1 MLKKKFNWE
10 ENLDKFDYEQ
20 LDQIKKGLDEK
31 VNVWMFARLEYD
43 ANQMMVL
50 RMGLKEGVDVSIFA
64 DPKISWQKMWR
75 IFYNLK
81 LSHDIYMNKNG
92 GMSKKLK
99 R

>member
-10 ENLDKFDYEQ
+10 ENLDKFNCEQ
-20 LDQIKKGLDEK
+20 LEQIKKGLDEK
-31 VNVWMFARLEYD
+31 VDVWVFARLEYD

-50 RMGLKEGVDVSIFA
+50 RMGLKEGLDVSIFA
-64 DPKISWQKMWR
+64 NPKNSWQKMWR

-81 LSHDIYMNKNG
+81 LSHDIYMNING
-92 GMSKKLK
+92 SMSKRLK